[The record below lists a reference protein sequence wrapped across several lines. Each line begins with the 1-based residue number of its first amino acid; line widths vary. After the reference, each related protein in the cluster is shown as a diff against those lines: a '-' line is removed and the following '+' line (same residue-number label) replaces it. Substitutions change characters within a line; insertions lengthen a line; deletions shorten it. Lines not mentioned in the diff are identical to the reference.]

1 MQGTEIFGPFFG
13 MLVLTFVVW
22 AVMYSRRIS
31 WIVKNKIDTQELN
44 TPEKGAA
51 IAPESV
57 SFPSHNFRN
66 LFEMPVIFYAL
77 CLYLFVT
84 GNVDSTYMTSAWV
97 FLVFRSIHSV
107 VHCTVNIVK
116 LRFLTYMIATLVLWF
131 MLFRAALDF
140 LPTLSA

>member
-13 MLVLTFVVW
+13 MLMLTFVVW

-31 WIVKNKIDTQELN
+31 WIVKNKINTQELN

-66 LFEMPVIFYAL
+66 LFEMPVMFYAL

-84 GNVDSTYMTSAWV
+84 GNVDTTFVSSAWLFV
-97 FLVFRSIHSV
+97 ALRSVHSL
-107 VHCTVNIVK
+107 VHCTRNIVN
-116 LRFLTYMIATLVLWF
+116 LRFMVYMLGAIVLWF
-131 MLFRAALDF
+131 MVIR
-140 LPTLSA
+140 SAWQLLAD

>member
-1 MQGTEIFGPFFG
+1 MPGTEIFAPFFG
-13 MLVLTFVVW
+13 MLVLTFIVW
-22 AVMYSRRIS
+22 AVMYSRRIC
-31 WIVKNKIDTQELN
+31 WIIKNKIDTQDLN

-77 CLYLFVT
+77 SLYLFVT
-84 GNVDSTYMTSAWV
+84 GNVDSTYVTSAWA
-97 FLVFRSIHSV
+97 FLVFRSIHSAI
-107 VHCTVNIVK
+107 HCTVNIVR
-116 LRFLTYMIATLVLWF
+116 LRFLAYMIATFVLWF
-131 MLFRAALDF
+131 MLFRAVLGF

>member
-13 MLVLTFVVW
+13 MLMLTFVVW

-51 IAPESV
+51 VAPESV
-57 SFPSHNFRN
+57 SFPSHKLRN
-66 LFEMPVIFYAL
+66 MFVMPVMFYAL

-84 GNVDSTYMTSAWV
+84 GNVDSTYMISAWV
-97 FLVFRSIHSV
+97 FLVFRSIHSAI
-107 VHCTVNIVK
+107 HCTVNIVR
-116 LRFLTYMIATLVLWF
+116 LRFLTYMIATFTLWF
-131 MLFRAALDF
+131 MMFRAVLDF
-140 LPTLSA
+140 YSTLPA